1 MFDFDTKENSF
12 LKAKRKGKQG
22 ETAVKDY
29 YLNNGSSVIDVSE
42 DREYQKIDVD
52 FIIDG
57 NFVEVKTQKSLAE
70 QEKITLEIETEYYN
84 NLVRQ
89 GWFYSTEANILI
101 FYDNTNNIAYSVDT
115 KELRNLYEKYKN
127 TKEIDKYMFD
137 EERKVST
144 LVYIPIDLL
153 KKQLNSLEILKY

>member
-1 MFDFDTKENSF
+1 MFNFDTKDNSF
-12 LKAKRKGKQG
+12 IKAKQKGKKG

-29 YLNNGSSVIDVSE
+29 YINNGSSVIDVSE
-42 DREYQKIDVD
+42 DIEYQKIDVD

-70 QEKITLEIETEYYN
+70 QRKITLEIETEYYN
-84 NLVRQ
+84 SLIRK

-101 FYDNTNNIAYSVDT
+101 FYDNINNVAYSVDT
-115 KELRNLYEKYKN
+115 IELRKLYEKFKN
-127 TKEIDKYMFD
+127 TKEIDTYMFD
-137 EERKVST
+137 EKRKVST